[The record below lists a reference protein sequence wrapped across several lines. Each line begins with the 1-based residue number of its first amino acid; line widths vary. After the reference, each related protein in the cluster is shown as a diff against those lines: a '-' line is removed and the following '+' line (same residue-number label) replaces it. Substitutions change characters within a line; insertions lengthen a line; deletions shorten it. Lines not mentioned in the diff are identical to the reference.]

1 MNGEQGAGGPGR
13 TEQGLPKALALN
25 VLTRGVSDGITI
37 MDATGRVVY
46 ANDAAARSAGYEDAK
61 AMLGNPREWLGRLE
75 FQDPSGALLDLSG
88 FPGRRILRGEAAEP
102 LLVKVVDRGTGAVR
116 WSSVTAEPYYGADG
130 VLQYVVDTIQDVTDR
145 VVAEG
150 EAQRYAANQAFL
162 AEAAK
167 ELGSSL
173 AFEPTLQRA
182 ADLLV
187 SHLADWC
194 VVDLLEP
201 DGGLRAAVVAHSDP
215 AKVRQA
221 RELRERF
228 PPDREAGGGS
238 YAAIQSGQTQT
249 YEVTDELLNQADIDP
264 GLVGAIRA
272 LALRSAIFVPLR
284 ARGRIL
290 GAMTLIWTEHGRTH
304 SAADIGLAEEFATQA
319 ALAID
324 NARLFAERDEISR
337 ALQRALMPSSLPA
350 VPGFDLAAEYWPA
363 GGTMEVG
370 GDFYDAFD
378 RPGGA
383 LGLVVGDVCGKGAE
397 AAAVMGVAR
406 QTVRAAGVRE
416 DRPSAILE
424 VLNEA
429 LLRDQT
435 DLFCTA
441 CDVRLQPRGEV
452 ARIAVCLAG
461 HAAPILL
468 RADGSTER
476 IGTPG
481 SLLGVLPE
489 VRLHDVYAELAAGDG
504 LVLFTDGLAENRA
517 EILEEELIDVLA
529 DRAGGSASELVAAV
543 HDWHV
548 RRLPDTHG
556 DDAVVLVVRYV
567 PQGE

>member
-1 MNGEQGAGGPGR
+1 MTSDGDPAEQVHMGE
-13 TEQGLPKALALN
+13 ELPHSLALN
-25 VLTRGVSDGITI
+25 ILTRGVSDGITI
-37 MDATGRVVY
+37 QDATGRLVY
-46 ANDAAARSAGYEDAK
+46 ANDAAARSAGYASAEE
-61 AMLGNPREWLGRLE
+61 MLANPDEWLRRLE
-75 FQDPSGALLDLSG
+75 FQDTSGAPVALSE
-88 FPGRRILRGEAAEP
+88 FPGSRLLRGETPEP
-102 LLVKVVDRGTGAVR
+102 LLVKVVERATGAAR
-116 WSSVTAEPYYGADG
+116 WSSVTAEPYRGADG
-130 VLQYVVDTIQDVTDR
+130 ALQYVVDTVQDVTDR
-145 VVAEG
+145 MVAEG
-150 EAQRYAANQAFL
+150 EARRYSENQAFL
-162 AEAAK
+162 AQAAK
-167 ELGSSL
+167 ELGGSL
-173 AFEPTLQRA
+173 EFEATLQRA

-187 SHLADWC
+187 SRLADWC

-201 DGGLRAAVVAHSDP
+201 HGLRAAAVAHADP

-228 PPDREAGGGS
+228 PPDPQSGAGP

-249 YEVTDELLNQADIDP
+249 YEVTDELLTQADADTELIAAMRS
-264 GLVGAIRA
+264 LE
-272 LALRSAIFVPLR
+272 LRSAIFVPLR

-290 GAMTLIWTEHGRTH
+290 GAMTLLWAEHGGTR
-304 SAADIGLAEEFATQA
+304 SVSDIALAEEFAAQA

-337 ALQRALMPSSLPA
+337 ALQTALMPDSLPA

-378 RPGGA
+378 RPGGS

-429 LLRDQT
+429 LLRDRT

-441 CDVRLQPRGEV
+441 CDVRLQPRGNV

-461 HAAPILL
+461 HFAPIVL
-468 RADGSTER
+468 RADGRTER
-476 IGTPG
+476 IGEAG
-481 SLLGVLPE
+481 SLLGVLPK
-489 VRLHDVYAELAAGDG
+489 VSLHDVQAELRPGDG
-504 LVLFTDGLAENRA
+504 LVLFTDGLVEDRGVS
-517 EILEEELIDVLA
+517 LEDELVDMLSGH
-529 DRAGGSASELVAAV
+529 AGRSASELVSLV
-543 HDWHV
+543 RDWHV
-548 RRLPDTHG
+548 GRLSAAHG
-556 DDAVVLVVRYV
+556 DDAVVLVARFV
-567 PQGE
+567 P

>member
-1 MNGEQGAGGPGR
+1 VSGDEGSAEPGEGEPA
-13 TEQGLPKALALN
+13 LPQALALD
-25 VLTRGVSDGITI
+25 VLTRGVRDGITI
-37 MDATGRVVY
+37 MDSVGRLVY
-46 ANDAAARSAGYEDAK
+46 ANDVAAKSAGYADADS
-61 AMLGNPREWLGRLE
+61 MLANPGEWLDRLE
-75 FQDPSGALLDLSG
+75 VQDPAGVPVDLSQ
-88 FPGRRILRGEAAEP
+88 FPGRRLLRGEVPEP
-102 LLVKVVDRGTGAVR
+102 LLVKVVDRETGATR
-116 WSSVTAEPYYGADG
+116 WSSVSAEPYHGAGGD
-130 VLQYVVDTIQDVTDR
+130 LQYVVDTIQDVTDR
-145 VVAEG
+145 VEAEA
-150 EAQRYAANQAFL
+150 EVQRFAANQAFL

-173 AFEPTLQRA
+173 GFEPTLQQA

-187 SHLADWC
+187 SRLADWC
-194 VVDLLEP
+194 VVDLLEA
-201 DGGLRAAVVAHSDP
+201 DGGLRAAVVAHADP

-228 PPDREAGGGS
+228 PPDPRAGGGP
-238 YAAIQSGQTQT
+238 YEAIQSGQTQT

-264 GLVGAIRA
+264 DLLAAIRS
-272 LALRSAIFVPLR
+272 LELRSAIFVPLR

-290 GAMTLIWTEHGRTH
+290 GALTLIWTEHGRTG
-304 SAADIGLAEEFATQA
+304 SAADIGLAEEFAAQA

-337 ALQRALMPSSLPA
+337 ALQTALMPSSLPA

-378 RPGGA
+378 RPEGA

-406 QTVRAAGVRE
+406 QTVRAAGMRE

-429 LLRDQT
+429 LLRDRT

-441 CDVRLQPRGEV
+441 CDVRLQPQGEI
-452 ARIAVCLAG
+452 ARIVVCLAG
-461 HAAPILL
+461 HFAPIVL
-468 RADGSTER
+468 RSEGTTER
-476 IGTPG
+476 IGRHG
-481 SLLGVLPE
+481 SLLGVLPD
-489 VRLHDVYAELAAGDG
+489 VALHDVRGELRRGEG
-504 LVLFTDGLAENRA
+504 LVLFTDGLIEDRGAT
-517 EILEEELIDVLA
+517 LEDELVAMLA
-529 DRAGGSASELVAAV
+529 LHAGRSASELVSIV

-548 RRLPDTHG
+548 QRLSAAHG
-556 DDAVVLVVRYV
+556 DDAVVLVARFV
-567 PQGE
+567 G